1 VLVEDC
7 CGTTSPDFCREATLW
22 NVKFCFGFVTDTD
35 GMMKGLPAWDEL
47 EDQDGG
53 TGCAAI
59 CEKHHKDNDGGRI
72 KQMAPIGPSA
82 RVNHRAWPPRDR
94 SRSASSRVP
103 TSHRIPASSF

>member
-1 VLVEDC
+1 MLVEDC

-35 GMMKGLPAWDEL
+35 RKMKGLPAWDEL
-47 EDQDGG
+47 EDQDGR

-72 KQMAPIGPSA
+72 KQMARDLDLMHRRRG
-82 RVNHRAWPPRDR
+82 RVWPLE
-94 SRSASSRVP
+94 SRGYRVRR
-103 TSHRIPASSF
+103 TGQRRRRQEN